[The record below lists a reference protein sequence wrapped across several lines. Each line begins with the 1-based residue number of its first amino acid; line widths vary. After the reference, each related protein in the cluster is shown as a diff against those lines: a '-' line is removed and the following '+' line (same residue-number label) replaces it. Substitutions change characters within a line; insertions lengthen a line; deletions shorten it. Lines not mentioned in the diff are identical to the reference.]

1 MLEHT
6 KIQVKSFIFFP
17 LWGFFHMFFITV
29 SAVCVLHV
37 FCYQT
42 TTAKEQEYLLVVG
55 SRKKRF

>member
-1 MLEHT
+1 
-6 KIQVKSFIFFP
+6 
-17 LWGFFHMFFITV
+17 MFFITV